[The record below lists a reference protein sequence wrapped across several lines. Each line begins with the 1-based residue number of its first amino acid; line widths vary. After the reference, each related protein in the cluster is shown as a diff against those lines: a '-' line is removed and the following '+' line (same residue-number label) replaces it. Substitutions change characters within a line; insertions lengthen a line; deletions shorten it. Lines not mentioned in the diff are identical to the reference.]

1 MTAGVRTAPARTRL
15 AVAADLRRGLVL
27 GVARGRIELKQ
38 FFRNTGAAVFL
49 FAFPMIMLAL
59 MASIF
64 KGHEKGV
71 DTRQIYATGML
82 SVGVISS
89 SFQALVMQVTS
100 ERQGGA
106 LKRLRATPMPK
117 LAYFVGKVIL
127 VAVSSVAQA
136 AIMLTLGSLFFGLH
150 LPTDPAKWVTFGWVF
165 LLGLT
170 GCTMLG
176 LGVSRFVKNSESGM
190 VVTVPFLVL
199 QFISGV
205 FIVFADLPKG
215 LQDVAAVFPLKWL
228 CQGMRSVFLPDGYQ
242 SVEPAGTWEHGRVAL
257 VLGAW
262 AVLGLVLCLKTF
274 RWKDPE
280 DG

>member
-1 MTAGVRTAPARTRL
+1 MTAAVQTVATTRRPAL
-15 AVAADLRRGLVL
+15 AHLRRGAVL
-27 GVARGRIELKQ
+27 GLARGRIELKQ
-38 FFRNTGAAVFL
+38 FFRNTQAAVFL

-89 SFQALVMQVTS
+89 SFQALIMQVTT
-100 ERQGGA
+100 ERQYGA

-117 LAYFVGKVIL
+117 ISYFLGKVIL

-136 AIMLTLGSLFFGLH
+136 AIMLALGSMFFGLH
-150 LPTDPAKWVTFGWVF
+150 LPTDPARWVTFAWVF

-228 CQGMRSVFLPDGYQ
+228 CQGMRSVFLPDSFAAAEQ
-242 SVEPAGTWEHGRVAL
+242 T
-257 VLGAW
+257 GAW
-262 AVLGLVLCLKTF
+262 DLGTAALMIGGWAIVGLVIALATF
-274 RWKDPE
+274 RWVRKDR
-280 DG
+280 